1 MARGFGV
8 AAALDHATIQQVAR
22 EAETAGYG
30 SFWVNDTPGG
40 DGLAALAAAAEVT
53 RAIKLGVG
61 VIPVDRRPADEIA
74 RDVVEL
80 GIPQDRLW
88 LGIGSPDPK
97 RALSKIRESVASLHE
112 DLNCLVM
119 IAALGPKMTSLA
131 GEVADGVVFNW
142 LTPEYVA
149 KSAERVRAAASD
161 AGRDA
166 PLLTAYVR
174 AGLLPGAAQRIETEA
189 GRYAGV
195 RAYANHFERQGRS
208 AADTVV
214 QGEDAQTL
222 QAGIA
227 PYVPLLDEV
236 IVRALTRDDEPET
249 ISELLHACAPPAG
262 ERSH

>member
-8 AAALDHATIQQVAR
+8 AAALDHATIRRVASA
-22 EAETAGYG
+22 AEEAGYG
-30 SFWVNDTPGG
+30 SFWVNDTPGA

-53 RAIKLGVG
+53 QTIMLGVG

-74 RDVVEL
+74 RDVVAL
-80 GIPQDRLW
+80 GVPQDRLW
-88 LGIGSPDPK
+88 LGVGSADPK
-97 RALSKIRESVASLHE
+97 RALSKIRDSVASLHD
-112 DLNCLVM
+112 DLACQVL

-142 LTPEYVA
+142 LTPEYVT
-149 KSAERVRAAASD
+149 KSTDRVRAAARE
-161 AGRDA
+161 AGRET

-174 AGLLPGAAQRIETEA
+174 AGLLPGAAERIETEA

-214 QGEDAQTL
+214 SGEDAETL

-227 PYVPLLDEV
+227 PYEPLLDEV

-249 ISELLHACAPPAG
+249 IIELLRACAPPTG
-262 ERSH
+262 ERGN